1 VERANPG
8 GDPRRHLGS
17 GFEDEAERGVLSAD
31 DYWRG
36 FGERMH
42 YPLSAAQWVEARQAA
57 MEPDGALLALVRLL
71 RVARPVGMFTNNPW
85 LLQRHIGEVFPAV
98 LELFGTHA
106 VFSAE
111 LGRSKPDPE
120 AFRHLATRLLGYPTS
135 PDTLLRHQRQE
146 TFWFPTPRVLGVD
159 GFALR
164 RGATYGTLL
173 VDLERRQPVAVLEE
187 HTAKPLVKWLQAY
200 PSMATLARDRADA
213 YSCVIQEPL
222 TLRAGPYRPYSTE
235 AAIGPNKPS

>member
-42 YPLSAAQWVEARQAA
+42 YPLSAAQWVEARQVA

-135 PDTLLRHQRQE
+135 PDTCSVTSGRR
-146 TFWFPTPRVLGVD
+146 PSGSPPLGCSAWMASRSAAARPMARSWSIWN
-159 GFALR
+159 GGSR
-164 RGATYGTLL
+164 WRSWRNT
-173 VDLERRQPVAVLEE
+173 R
-187 HTAKPLVKWLQAY
+187 
-200 PSMATLARDRADA
+200 PS
-213 YSCVIQEPL
+213 PW
-222 TLRAGPYRPYSTE
+222 
-235 AAIGPNKPS
+235 